1 MKKLAIFFVS
11 SKNLTTFALAIPKGV
26 LKTSLLEDN
35 APLAQ
40 LVEQLTLNQW
50 VQGSNP

>member
-26 LKTSLLEDN
+26 LKERPN
-35 APLAQ
+35 GRQ
-40 LVEQLTLNQW
+40 CTLSS
-50 VQGSNP
+50 VGRATDS